1 MEVPVGPSA
10 HQGSGGNG
18 HKLPEIKLRMPEAV
32 SAGVYANTMLIQHT
46 AHEFLLDFA
55 LVTGGNGQVVARV
68 ITSPT
73 HMKQMVKAMEENV
86 HKYEAVHGTIVPP
99 AANA

>member
-18 HKLPEIKLRMPEAV
+18 HRIPEIKLRMPEAV

-46 AHEFLLDFA
+46 THEFVLDFA

-68 ITSPT
+68 ITSPA
-73 HMKQMVKAMEENV
+73 HMRQMVNAMEDNV
-86 HKYEAVHGTIVPP
+86 HKYEAAQGRIVPP
-99 AANA
+99 DANV